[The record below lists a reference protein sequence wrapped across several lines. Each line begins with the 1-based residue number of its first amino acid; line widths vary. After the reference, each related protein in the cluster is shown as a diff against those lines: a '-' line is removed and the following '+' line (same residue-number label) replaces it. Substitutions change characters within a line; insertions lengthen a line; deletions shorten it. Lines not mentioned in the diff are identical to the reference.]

1 MKSRAEVGC
10 GAANSRQMTLR
21 PLRVENAPQYTQLS
35 ELLMAYE
42 ADLPSDLRHGQDLSR
57 EALGSAYSARSAAF
71 LVEVDGRAAGCV
83 AVSEIDLETA
93 VLKRLFVRSRYR
105 GVGAARAL
113 IETALAFLRDR
124 GYRRVV
130 LDTEKERLRPAY
142 ELYRSF
148 GFEECAPY
156 GEVDYRFPTFMELQL
171 APRQLADDRI

>member
-1 MKSRAEVGC
+1 MALRA
-10 GAANSRQMTLR
+10 
-21 PLRVENAPQYTQLS
+21 LRVETALQYAQLG
-35 ELLMAYE
+35 ELLIAYE
-42 ADLPSDLRHGQDLSR
+42 ADLPSELRHNQDLTG
-57 EALGSAYSARSAAF
+57 EALKSAYSERSAAF
-71 LVEVDGRAAGCV
+71 LVEVDGRVAGCV

-113 IETALAFLRDR
+113 IEAAVSFLRDR
-124 GYRRVV
+124 GFRRVV

-171 APRQLADDRI
+171 APKQLADDRI